1 MPLRRAGA
9 HDSGMKLF
17 ARAYALA
24 AAAGFASFMV
34 PDRGAAASAGTAAGA
49 QSFTIPVRAR
59 GSARDA
65 FREAFRSLHGFGDL
79 HVRSAFGDK
88 ANRFVEGS
96 FTATLHGTPVSGVL
110 IAGADGHAV
119 AIYDTPGRAGQTV
132 PSALA
137 HLFSGGAQGGGPSRQ
152 LRRVSFGTGSIALP
166 DSWSVMNSY
175 QGCVEAASRQ
185 DHAYLA
191 FGCSQAALAPPLL
204 PGTNPRQ
211 VLVIASYDPVD
222 ALHRFLTSPPPVGAG
237 ASGMRVVE
245 VKPVQATANGR
256 AAYVLFDY
264 DLQGSAYRGL
274 ALVNLAAVDNRTFM
288 LYKSI
293 FMTPAATF
301 PELAPVLWK
310 SWQSWGVNGDVLT
323 NRLFAAAQSM
333 RETGDIIT
341 GAYWSRQHA
350 NAQVSAGWQQAML
363 GTAQLEDVTTGQRYN
378 GSYFDASTIVERDPV
393 HYRIVPIGELQL

>member
-1 MPLRRAGA
+1 MGFSPQ
-9 HDSGMKLF
+9 
-17 ARAYALA
+17 AYALA
-24 AAAGFASFMV
+24 ATAAFASCIT
-34 PDRGAAASAGTAAGA
+34 PADAAAAPGGA
-49 QSFTIPVRAR
+49 QTFSIPVHAR

-79 HVRSAFGDK
+79 RLRSAFGDK

-110 IAGADGHAV
+110 LAGAEGRAV
-119 AIYDTPGRAGQTV
+119 ALYDTPDRAAHTI
-132 PSALA
+132 PAALA
-137 HLFSGGAQGGGPSRQ
+137 QLFATGGGSGGGPSRP

-166 DSWSVMNSY
+166 DSWSVLNSY
-175 QGCVEAASRQ
+175 QGCVEAASQQ

-191 FGCSQAALAPPLL
+191 LGCSQAALAPPLL
-204 PGTNPRQ
+204 PGTDPRQ
-211 VLVIASYDPVD
+211 VLVITSYDPVA
-222 ALHRFLTSPPPVGAG
+222 ALQRFVMSPPPVGAG

-264 DLQGSAYRGL
+264 TLQGSAYRGL
-274 ALVNLAAVDNRTFM
+274 ALVNLAAVDTRTFM
-288 LYKSI
+288 LYKSM

-350 NAQVSAGWQQAML
+350 NAQVSAGWEQAML
-363 GTAQLEDVTTGQRYN
+363 GTAQLEDLRDGQRYN
-378 GSYFDASTIVERDPV
+378 GSYWDASTLVQRDPTR
-393 HYRIVPIGELQL
+393 YRIVPIGELQL